1 MTSTL
6 YIYSF
11 NIQPDLIKDPLN
23 PSMGGTRIGWKKE
36 MKVPSVQGLVGWTEM
51 LLTAQKEWA
60 PLRITTA
67 SLSDINRV

>member
-36 MKVPSVQGLVGWTEM
+36 MKVPSVQGLVGWTRDAVNCTERVDSPDDNNCQ
-51 LLTAQKEWA
+51 LL
-60 PLRITTA
+60 
-67 SLSDINRV
+67 DINHV